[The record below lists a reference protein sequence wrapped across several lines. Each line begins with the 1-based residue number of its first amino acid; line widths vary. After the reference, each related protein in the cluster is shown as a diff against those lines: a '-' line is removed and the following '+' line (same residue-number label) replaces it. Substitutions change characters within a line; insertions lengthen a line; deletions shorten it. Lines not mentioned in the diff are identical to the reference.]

1 MPIVVR
7 RGRVIAEPRSRLLRF
22 DRPTTATTATGAVGV
37 PVADDDP
44 RHELARLALDVVIR
58 TAAPIEVPASW
69 LRPGFAL
76 EVDRT
81 RAQLA
86 PIRTR
91 KGLMAS
97 FSREASIAAT
107 RIPPGLPTTM
117 PAGQPAPAQPPPG
130 PIRVAYAIRWLEL
143 GDGRP
148 RGPWVGI
155 VRGSLVVVAGTC
167 ATEGG
172 TPGRKGASPG
182 TAERG
187 AATVGSQD
195 TAGR

>member
-7 RGRVIAEPRSRLLRF
+7 RGRVVAEPRSRLLRF
-22 DRPTTATTATGAVGV
+22 DRPSTATTASGAVGV
-37 PVADDDP
+37 PVAGEDP

-69 LRPGFAL
+69 LRPGFAM

-91 KGLMAS
+91 KGLLAS

-107 RIPPGLPTTM
+107 RVPPGLATTM
-117 PAGQPAPAQPPPG
+117 PAGQPPPAQPPPG
-130 PIRVAYAIRWLEL
+130 PVRVAYAIRWLEL

-148 RGPWVGI
+148 RGSWAGI
-155 VRGSLVVVAGTC
+155 VRGSLVAVAAAPAPAAQRIG
-167 ATEGG
+167 
-172 TPGRKGASPG
+172 
-182 TAERG
+182 ERI
-187 AATVGSQD
+187 T
-195 TAGR
+195 

>member
-7 RGRVIAEPRSRLLRF
+7 RGRVVAEPRSRLLRF
-22 DRPTTATTATGAVGV
+22 ERPSTVTAAAGAVGT
-37 PVADDDP
+37 PSTGPDP
-44 RHELARLALDVVIR
+44 RHELARLALDVVVR
-58 TAAPIEVPASW
+58 TAAPIDVPTSW

-91 KGLMAS
+91 KGLMTS
-97 FSREASIAAT
+97 FAREASIAAT
-107 RIPPGLPTTM
+107 RVPPGLAAT
-117 PAGQPAPAQPPPG
+117 ASAAQPPPG

-148 RGPWVGI
+148 RGPWAGI
-155 VRGSLVVVAGTC
+155 VRGSLVDVD
-167 ATEGG
+167 
-172 TPGRKGASPG
+172 
-182 TAERG
+182 
-187 AATVGSQD
+187 AAT
-195 TAGR
+195 TAVSTSPDQRIGDSTR

>member
-7 RGRVIAEPRSRLLRF
+7 RGRVVAAPRSRLLRF
-22 DRPTTATTATGAVGV
+22 DRPSTATTATGAVGT
-37 PVADDDP
+37 PSPDP
-44 RHELARLALDVVIR
+44 DLRHELARLALDVVIR
-58 TAAPIEVPASW
+58 TAAPIDVPASW

-91 KGLMAS
+91 KGLLAS

-107 RIPPGLPTTM
+107 RIRVG
-117 PAGQPAPAQPPPG
+117 PATAATAAQPPPG
-130 PIRVAYAIRWLEL
+130 PVRVAYAIRWLEL

-148 RGPWVGI
+148 RGPWAGM
-155 VRGSLVVVAGTC
+155 VRGSLVDVETAPALGPAPVAAPADQRIG
-167 ATEGG
+167 
-172 TPGRKGASPG
+172 
-182 TAERG
+182 ERI
-187 AATVGSQD
+187 T
-195 TAGR
+195 